1 MLHSHEP
8 QVLCCDGMFRE
19 RERERQEELWENW
32 LVTETVPPPCAT
44 CPERGVELC

>member
-19 RERERQEELWENW
+19 RERQEELWKNW
-32 LVTETVPPPCAT
+32 LITETVSPPLNAT